1 MIAVRVNLYSNVEK
15 FISQSGNWTPV
26 SRVTGGDTH
35 HYTNWEFGSV
45 LFKYI
50 SYFKESE
57 RNELCYFI
65 SLQC

>member
-1 MIAVRVNLYSNVEK
+1 L
-15 FISQSGNWTPV
+15 
-26 SRVTGGDTH
+26 
-35 HYTNWEFGSV
+35 
-45 LFKYI
+45 LFKYF

>member
-1 MIAVRVNLYSNVEK
+1 
-15 FISQSGNWTPV
+15 
-26 SRVTGGDTH
+26 
-35 HYTNWEFGSV
+35 V